1 MNKLHPFIDGIA
13 AFSVLMMGIHSPAL
27 SQTQS
32 TSTTDTNPLQQ
43 QLKSGNLKA
52 ADIETRRLIQQW
64 IFPKGD
70 VYAKPDVNAI
80 PCESVKTIDT
90 LWKQASNNRFGL
102 SIQQQQWQQLSP
114 KDRTSIESFGQKIG
128 WVRQKPLT
136 ETELQDK
143 WFASTWV
150 LESELNFTPNAP
162 VGHLPWHGISQERIM
177 SLINE
182 IGLGCGSCSIDAMY
196 LQEERNYTYLPAFYN
211 RVNTCLASNTTVLSP
226 LEKALA
232 AGNWKEANRL
242 TSLGILDL
250 AGQRKRGY
258 LVATDTRKLSCQ
270 SLKQIDQ
277 LWVKYSQG
285 RFGLSVQAQ
294 IWQNLKGKSYE
305 DSLKFEKTVGW
316 TGTQPIFDVK
326 SAPKGHLPLRPV
338 LSDGMMNAWGGGWI
352 QELSNRLKN
361 CS

>member
-1 MNKLHPFIDGIA
+1 MYKFNQFIAVIA
-13 AFSVLMMGIHSPAL
+13 VVSSLMMGMTSPVLA
-27 SQTQS
+27 QTQS
-32 TSTTDTNPLQQ
+32 PSATDLTPLQQ
-43 QLKSGNLKA
+43 QLKSGNWKA
-52 ADIETRRLIQQW
+52 SDIETRRLIQQW

-70 VYAKPDVNAI
+70 VYAKPEVNQI
-80 PCESVKTIDT
+80 PCESLKAIDT
-90 LWKQASNNRFGL
+90 LWKQASNNQFGF
-102 SIQQQQWQQLSP
+102 SIQQQQWQKLSP
-114 KDRTSIESFGQKIG
+114 KDRSSIEFFGKKMG
-128 WVRQKPLT
+128 WVRPKPLT
-136 ETELQDK
+136 ETELQEK

-150 LESELNFTPNAP
+150 MESEVNFTPNAP
-162 VGHLPWHGISQERIM
+162 VGHLPWPGISQERVM

-211 RVNTCLASNTTVLSP
+211 RVNTCLASNPTSLSP
-226 LEKALA
+226 LETALA
-232 AGNWKEANRL
+232 SGNWKEANRL

-250 AGQRKRGY
+250 AGKREQTY
-258 LVATDTRKLSCQ
+258 LIATDTRKLSCQ
-270 SLKQIDQ
+270 SLKKIDQ

-305 DSLKFEKTVGW
+305 DSLKFEKAVGW
-316 TGTQPIFDVK
+316 TGTQPIFDLK

-352 QELSNRLKN
+352 QELSNRLKS
-361 CS
+361 CL